1 MKQSAINKVT
11 FLSLGT
17 HYLPDLEH
25 SLNQSGFDAR
35 IIKLKNVAEIKEKAL
50 EIFDR
55 DKADTFFVFSD
66 DDHMYQLAR
75 MCLTQEQQCA
85 IFPTKKAS
93 GLQLLGSKAG
103 LTKFCNEHAISH
115 PQSVVVDTPDEL
127 QTLLSSFTYPIF
139 IKGDRGGGGATVFNL
154 VTPSDFDSVNLSER
168 DFPVI
173 VQEAIKSP
181 AISIEAFY
189 SHGQLVAWMYSEELG
204 SISKFGPNYSRRY
217 LNPKNQSF
225 IPTLQSL
232 GHHAGLHGFVNCGLL
247 RDTGGNYLLFE
258 ADLRPNA
265 WHYLFKHFGIDLKS
279 VMELA
284 AEGNKVNPLFPISI
298 PAEGIE
304 LRLRSREILLAMATK
319 DFRRYM
325 QVVLQSRQ
333 VDRDRWVAGAPD
345 SSGRFIAAAKL
356 ILMFVLKRVF
366 DLMPA
371 SFISWAKSRRLTGRI
386 VWRLLG

>member
-1 MKQSAINKVT
+1 
-11 FLSLGT
+11 
-17 HYLPDLEH
+17 
-25 SLNQSGFDAR
+25 LNQSGFDAR

-55 DKADTFFVFSD
+55 DKADTFLVFSD

-75 MCLTQEQQCA
+75 MGLTQEQQCA

-93 GLQLLGSKAG
+93 GLQLLGSKVG

-115 PQSVVVDTPDEL
+115 PQSIVADSPEELKVVL
-127 QTLLSSFTYPIF
+127 NNFAYPLF
-139 IKGDRGGGGATVFNL
+139 IKGDRGGGGALVFNL
-154 VTPSDFDSVNLSER
+154 LKRGDFDQVKLAAG
-168 DFPVI
+168 DFPVV
-173 VQEAIKSP
+173 VQEAIESP
-181 AISIEAFY
+181 LISIEAFY
-189 SHGQLVAWMYSEELG
+189 AHGQLVAWIYSEELG
-204 SISKFGPNYSRRY
+204 SISKFGPNYARSY
-217 LNPKNQSF
+217 LNPDNKSF
-225 IPTLQSL
+225 VPTLQLL
-232 GHHAGLHGFVNCGLL
+232 GGHAGLHGFVNCALL
-247 RDTGGNYLLFE
+247 RDVDGNYLLFE

-265 WHYLFKHFGIDLKS
+265 WHYLFRHFGIDLKS
-279 VMELA
+279 VMDSVA
-284 AEGNKVNPLFPISI
+284 AGNKVVPLFPSAI
-298 PAEGIE
+298 PPEGIE

-325 QVVLQSRQ
+325 QVVLQWRQ
-333 VDRDRWVAGAPD
+333 VDRNRWVAGAPD

-386 VWRLLG
+386 AWRLLG